1 GRILVAAEL
10 LAEAASPPLTWPSR
24 DAVSHIF
31 FTSGS
36 TGRPKG
42 CCCSFGNLEA
52 YCRAKNRAHQVDR
65 QSVVFVGSAHTFDP
79 SLGDFFSTWLAGACL
94 AQAEGPLGPGLLRTR
109 ASHVQA
115 TPAHFATVEAD
126 RVYELQTVALG
137 GELMPQPVLDTW
149 AGRVRLLNTY
159 GVTECTVY
167 QAFAA
172 LAPGASRRRLGE
184 PLETAEL
191 RLAKGKGDDPDQ
203 CVEEGS
209 EEIGEL
215 WIFGAQ
221 VGLGYLRRPELTA
234 ERFRHDADGRRG
246 FRSGDLAVS
255 KASGE
260 WHLLG
265 RRDGMVKLRGRRVE
279 LGEVEEVAQSV
290 APELLASACC
300 VLVEGLLV
308 LYCVLQG
315 GSRGELAACALVKT
329 LLAERLP
336 THMVP
341 ARVVPVEELPLTSS
355 GKVSRRA
362 LAQWALPPL
371 ALGASAPRT
380 GAAEQVAAAWR
391 EVLGVSVTLRSDFL
405 ALGGD
410 SMAAL
415 RVCQR
420 LAMRC
425 ELDGGTFGEALPEP
439 LLPGHLLSKPRLA
452 DYLQHLQRSVLGSHF
467 AAPEEAAEEEEEEDE
482 VRGDELMSRGEVLH
496 YAAGV
501 GATEVLR
508 ILLRPGLLPERNARS
523 PLHAACLQG
532 HLEAAQLLLQARAC
546 AGCQD
551 SKGVQPLHLAAFGGA
566 GHALELLRLLLA
578 HRAAG
583 ASADAEK
590 QTALHWAARGGAKTA
605 LLEELLKEGPRKGRA
620 KGFGVDAQD
629 AFGRSPLHWAVVN
642 GHRRMRSSA

>member
-1 GRILVAAEL
+1 RRWVPGSSLWMWWFCRCGFCYYYVCYYII
-10 LAEAASPPLTWPSR
+10 
-24 DAVSHIF
+24 IF
-31 FTSGS
+31 FWGGGVHWTPGS
-36 TGRPKG
+36 
-42 CCCSFGNLEA
+42 
-52 YCRAKNRAHQVDR
+52 
-65 QSVVFVGSAHTFDP
+65 
-79 SLGDFFSTWLAGACL
+79 SLGFRFRNFCTESMGVQRVA
-94 AQAEGPLGPGLLRTR
+94 R
-109 ASHVQA
+109 ASWA
-115 TPAHFATVEAD
+115 WGGTPD
-126 RVYELQTVALG
+126 
-137 GELMPQPVLDTW
+137 
-149 AGRVRLLNTY
+149 
-159 GVTECTVY
+159 
-167 QAFAA
+167 
-172 LAPGASRRRLGE
+172 ASR
-184 PLETAEL
+184 
-191 RLAKGKGDDPDQ
+191 Q
-203 CVEEGS
+203 
-209 EEIGEL
+209 
-215 WIFGAQ
+215 
-221 VGLGYLRRPELTA
+221 
-234 ERFRHDADGRRG
+234 
-246 FRSGDLAVS
+246 
-255 KASGE
+255 GE

-467 AAPEEAAEEEEEEDE
+467 AAPEEAAEEEEEDE

-642 GHRRMRSSA
+642 GHRSAVVALLAAGADRTLRDGAGETPLAVAERRAQCRAQDRPQDMGASVFGDIATLLGGSASTARS